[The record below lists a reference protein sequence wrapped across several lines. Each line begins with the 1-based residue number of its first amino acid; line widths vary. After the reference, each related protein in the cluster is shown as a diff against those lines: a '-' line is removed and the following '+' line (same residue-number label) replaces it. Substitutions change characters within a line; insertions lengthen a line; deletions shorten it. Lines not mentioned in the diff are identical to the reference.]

1 MREFPSLK
9 AIWDQKITFMDAREA
24 EEKIMQAKLELWV
37 KRDAMTQERASEI
50 EQIMFQQTMSG
61 AIRYDEEF
69 QSECKRVTNTQ

>member
-1 MREFPSLK
+1 
-9 AIWDQKITFMDAREA
+9 
-24 EEKIMQAKLELWV
+24 MQAKLELWV